1 MCFHFY
7 ISNCGGDKT
16 SVLPY
21 FTLTGDFNVINGV
34 LQTSY
39 SVMRRY
45 EFEHKSEE
53 LWREI
58 LFVLNN
64 FAQPLTNLLVVCRLH
79 NSSVI

>member
-1 MCFHFY
+1 M
-7 ISNCGGDKT
+7 
-16 SVLPY
+16 
-21 FTLTGDFNVINGV
+21 INGV

-58 LFVLNN
+58 KFVLDN
-64 FAQPLTNLLVVCRLH
+64 FAQPLTNLLVV
-79 NSSVI
+79 SSFRFYVNLEVEELECVMYIKFIVL